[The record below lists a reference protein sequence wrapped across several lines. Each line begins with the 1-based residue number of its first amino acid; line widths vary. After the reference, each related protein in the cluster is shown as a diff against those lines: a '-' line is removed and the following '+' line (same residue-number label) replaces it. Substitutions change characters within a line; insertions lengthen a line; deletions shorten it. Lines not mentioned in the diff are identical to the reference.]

1 MRGEKYTLHQQRHQ
15 RVVADIDYNRDT
27 TLNVG
32 TLYCVRDKNGVGYL
46 FAARGAYDQPI
57 SRPENCNLRATIF
70 RIGGLEDE

>member
-1 MRGEKYTLHQQRHQ
+1 
-15 RVVADIDYNRDT
+15 VADIDYNRDT